1 MTEYQI
7 HLDRMAL
14 VNVDMQVAFVEGTPL
29 SAPRGRDL
37 VDVLN
42 PLIKACRQAG
52 LMVIHTRHVTR
63 QDGSNLGSMGDL
75 IDAVRDGYIMEGSS
89 TVELHPDVDVQST
102 DIVLD
107 KPRYGAFTG
116 TDLDNILR
124 GNGIDSIII
133 SGICTNI
140 CCETTAREAGMRDYR
155 VFFMEDGTET
165 FPIGD
170 VTAEE
175 IRRVVNATVG
185 AAFANVLSVSE
196 MINRLNRES
205 TSGLPNF
212 LRVSV

>member
-1 MTEYQI
+1 MSEYPIQ
-7 HLDRMAL
+7 LDRMAL

-29 SAPRGRDL
+29 SAPKGRDL

-42 PLIKACRQAG
+42 PLIKTCREAG

-89 TVELHPDVDVQST
+89 TAELHPDLDVQST
-102 DIVLD
+102 DIILD

-140 CCETTAREAGMRDYR
+140 CCETTKLFSAAISMLRIVRSSMR
-155 VFFMEDGTET
+155 
-165 FPIGD
+165 
-170 VTAEE
+170 
-175 IRRVVNATVG
+175 
-185 AAFANVLSVSE
+185 LS
-196 MINRLNRES
+196 
-205 TSGLPNF
+205 
-212 LRVSV
+212 